1 MFFFCSMSHPSLSD
15 ADLAY
20 QRETLRELTDIG
32 MDLAQAL
39 RREVFEA
46 PEGARPVSGEVAL
59 SFSRIARAVLLT
71 LALDARLMAGPPA
84 EAQAPRQAERAFD
97 PTYGITRENHPYIL
111 LGAYKKAV
119 KRVVGD
125 QIAAET
131 TDTIEAERLTRS
143 LYERLY
149 EYDDDKDLVG
159 LPIGELINRIRTD
172 LGMPALDEPWTEEER
187 SKFRPQMAAAKAAR
201 EERER
206 QAGLA
211 NPGVG
216 APWRQPRPA
225 PA

>member
-1 MFFFCSMSHPSLSD
+1 MSSPALSD
-15 ADLAY
+15 DDLAY
-20 QRETLRELTDIG
+20 QQETLRALTGIG
-32 MDLAQAL
+32 MDLARAL
-39 RREVFEA
+39 RREVVDA
-46 PEGARPVSGEVAL
+46 PEGARPVNGEVAL
-59 SFSRIARAVLLT
+59 SFSRIARAVRLT
-71 LALDARLMAGPPA
+71 LALDARLTAGPPA
-84 EAQAPRQAERAFD
+84 EAGQAREAEPAFD

-131 TDTIEAERLTRS
+131 TDTVEAERLTLG

-149 EYDDDKDLVG
+149 EHDDDGALIG

-187 SKFRPQMAAAKAAR
+187 SKFRPQIMANKAAR
-201 EERER
+201 EAHER

-211 NPGVG
+211 NPGAG
-216 APWRQPRPA
+216 APWRRRPA